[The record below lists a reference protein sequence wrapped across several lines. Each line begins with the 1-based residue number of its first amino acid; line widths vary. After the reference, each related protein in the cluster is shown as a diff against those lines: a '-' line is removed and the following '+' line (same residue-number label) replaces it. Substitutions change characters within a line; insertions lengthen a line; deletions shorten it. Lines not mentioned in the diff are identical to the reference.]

1 MKFAD
6 LNIGVRLGVG
16 FSVILVLMAIMATVG
31 LTRISAVGA
40 TAQKMADEDLV
51 KERLATQWFGNVK
64 ENGVRTLAFLKV
76 SDPATLERYRKQM
89 QETIAVNAAL
99 VQKLEPMLQ
108 SADGKQKMATAL
120 AKRDAFN
127 TLRNKLVDMRE
138 HNVDQA
144 TLDQIVENE
153 FLPARQA
160 FYDSMDDIVDFQRE
174 VLNAANADIQ
184 SVKYSS
190 SLILAILA
198 VVSILVGAM
207 SAWRLALGIT
217 RPLGRAVEVAETV
230 AAGDLTTSVAVHS
243 KDEIGQLLQA
253 LKKMNDNLAGIVGE
267 VRTGTETIATASSQI
282 ASGNLDLSSRTEEQ
296 ASSLEETASAMEE
309 LTSTVKQ
316 NADNAQQANQL
327 AASASGVAVQ
337 GGQVVEQVIS
347 TMQSISDSSKRIADI
362 IGVIDGIAFQTN
374 ILALNAAVEAARAG
388 EQGRGFAVV
397 ASEVRNLA
405 QRSANA
411 AKEIK
416 SLITDS
422 VESVEVGSKLV
433 EQAGA
438 TMREVVNS
446 VQRVTDIVSEIS
458 AASHEQ
464 STGIEQV
471 NQAIGQMD
479 EVTQQNAALVEEAAA
494 ASQSLQD
501 QAASLAQAVS
511 VFKVSHVQARAV
523 APRAASKPQP
533 VVAKSKVSKSAPPV
547 KAVASLMPASAG
559 SADEWAEF

>member
-6 LNIGVRLGVG
+6 LNIGVRLGAG
-16 FSVILVLMAIMATVG
+16 FAVILVLMVSMVIFGLMQLASVG
-31 LTRISAVGA
+31 D
-40 TAQKMADEDLV
+40 TAQRVVETELK
-51 KERLATQWFGNVK
+51 KERITGEWVSNSTQ
-64 ENGVRTLAFLKV
+64 NGLRTLAAIKTT
-76 SDPATLERYRKQM
+76 DATMYEMYSKQIA
-89 QETIAVNAAL
+89 ETIEAN
-99 VQKLEPMLQ
+99 
-108 SADGKQKMATAL
+108 
-120 AKRDAFN
+120 
-127 TLRNKLVDMRE
+127 NKLKQQLEALLVRPEGKAKFEDVKEKAEVYSMVRDRLLKLRKE
-138 HNVDQA
+138 GAEVALIDKDVQ
-144 TLDQIVENE
+144 EG
-153 FLPARQA
+153 FLPARKA
-160 FYDSMDDIVDFQRE
+160 YFDS
-174 VLNAANADIQ
+174 LNELLMFERQVIDEAGADIQ
-184 SVKYSS
+184 QVKNSS
-190 SLILAILA
+190 SILLLIIGAIA
-198 VVSILVGAM
+198 VMLGTFF
-207 SAWRLALGIT
+207 AWKLSLGIT
-217 RPLGRAVEVAETV
+217 QPLARAVQLAETV
-230 AAGDLTTSVAVHS
+230 ASGDLTSKLVIDS
-243 KDEIGQLLQA
+243 KDEIGQLLGA
-253 LKKMNDNLAGIVGE
+253 LKSMNDSLAKVVGE
-267 VRTGTETIATASSQI
+267 VREGTETIATASSQI

-422 VESVEVGSKLV
+422 VESVDVGSKLV

-533 VVAKSKVSKSAPPV
+533 VVKSKVSRPAPAAKTVAPV
-547 KAVASLMPASAG
+547 MPTSAG
-559 SADEWAEF
+559 SGDEWAEF

>member
-6 LNIGVRLGVG
+6 LNIGVRLGIG

-40 TAQKMADEDLV
+40 TAQKMAEEDLV
-51 KERLATQWFGNVK
+51 KERLARQWLANVK
-64 ENGVRTLAFLKV
+64 ENGVRTLALLKV
-76 SDPATLERYRKQM
+76 SDPATIDRWRKN
-89 QETIAVNAAL
+89 IAITNNANDDL
-99 VQKLEPMLQ
+99 IKQLGPMLQ
-108 SADGKQKMATAL
+108 TPEGKQKFDLAL
-120 AKRDAFN
+120 EKRKQFGDIRDSI
-127 TLRNKLVDMRE
+127 LDMKDK
-138 HNVDQA
+138 NVDQA
-144 TLDQIVENE
+144 TLDQEVDRL
-153 FLPARQA
+153 FMPARQA
-160 FYDSMDDIVDFQRE
+160 YYDSMDDIVDFQRE
-174 VLNAANADIQ
+174 ILNSANADIQ

-207 SAWRLALGIT
+207 SAWHLALGIT

-230 AAGDLTTSVAVHS
+230 AAGDLTTSVAVDS

-523 APRAASKPQP
+523 APRAVSKPQS
-533 VVAKSKVSKSAPPV
+533 VVKSKVSRQAPAAKTVAPV
-547 KAVASLMPASAG
+547 MPTSAG

>member
-1 MKFAD
+1 MKFSD
-6 LNIGVRLGVG
+6 LRIGVRLGAG
-16 FSVILVLMAIMATVG
+16 FAVILILMAIMAAVG
-31 LTRISAVGA
+31 LTRLSAVGA

-51 KERLATQWFGNVK
+51 KERLATQWLGNVK

-198 VVSILVGAM
+198 IVSILVGAM

-230 AAGDLTTSVAVHS
+230 AAGDLTTSVAVDS

-523 APRAASKPQP
+523 TPRAASKPQS
-533 VVAKSKVSKSAPPV
+533 VVKSKVSRPAQAAKTVAPV
-547 KAVASLMPASAG
+547 MPASAG

>member
-51 KERLATQWFGNVK
+51 KERLARQWLANVK
-64 ENGVRTLAFLKV
+64 ENGVRTLALLKV
-76 SDPATLERYRKQM
+76 SDPVTIDRWRKN
-89 QETIAVNAAL
+89 IALTNNANDDL
-99 VQKLEPMLQ
+99 IKQLGPMLQ
-108 SADGKQKMATAL
+108 TPEGKQKFDLAL
-120 AKRDAFN
+120 ERRKQFGDIRDN
-127 TLRNKLVDMRE
+127 ILDMKDK
-138 HNVDQA
+138 NVDQA
-144 TLDQIVENE
+144 TLDQEVDRL
-153 FLPARQA
+153 FMPARQA
-160 FYDSMDDIVDFQRE
+160 YYDSMDDIVDFQRE
-174 VLNAANADIQ
+174 ILNSANADIQ

-230 AAGDLTTSVAVHS
+230 AAGDLTTSVAVDS